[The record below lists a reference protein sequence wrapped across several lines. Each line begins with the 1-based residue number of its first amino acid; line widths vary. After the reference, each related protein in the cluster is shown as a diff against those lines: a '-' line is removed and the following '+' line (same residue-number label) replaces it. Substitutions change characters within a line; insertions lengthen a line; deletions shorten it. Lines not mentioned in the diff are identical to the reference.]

1 MLLERARTDRT
12 RNPTPPVSGT
22 AAQNA
27 AAAAKPFP
35 AFTDM
40 LVRVDAALT
49 YHFYKNWP
57 RSRGYAFEMFEK
69 TVWRTDTLNPFI
81 PGVSSTAPQPRARG
95 RRLTSVAA
103 RAI

>member
-57 RSRGYAFEMFEK
+57 
-69 TVWRTDTLNPFI
+69 
-81 PGVSSTAPQPRARG
+81 
-95 RRLTSVAA
+95 
-103 RAI
+103 